1 MRISYQP
8 MTSMWAR
15 TLVAFCMVVAACTCF
30 YRVQRLYY
38 VKTSVSNLS
47 DRAAFEAADLP
58 GFIRQ
63 SPDAPKLI
71 DFRQHIAPLIQPGM
85 DETARI
91 VAILHWVRSQ
101 ENNDVFYNSRLPI
114 VDGTEDPEAYLQQQ
128 RRGVPGAC
136 RRFSYILTGALL
148 SAGFNARLVLMAATL
163 NRHSPTAH
171 DVVEVWIEKLGKWVL
186 VDPTFDAF
194 VLVDGRPASVLEA
207 YDAAQPGSEHS
218 FSLDQHGS
226 TYRLPPLETYRGY
239 LRHVYVSKTNA
250 IFDGYR
256 YGLLATRKIEF
267 VHFAAPGIAPYPQGE
282 KQFLIFAMVVFI
294 AIAAVMVIQIFAG
307 LYPRLRQRIEEAAPA
322 DLPSALGTSGAPVL
336 LPSFGKGS

>member
-1 MRISYQP
+1 MRTSYQP
-8 MTSMWAR
+8 MTSTWAR
-15 TLVAFCMVVAACTCF
+15 SLVALCMVVAACICF
-30 YRVQRLYY
+30 YRVQGLYY

-63 SPDAPKLI
+63 TPDAPKLV

-171 DVVEVWIEKLGKWVL
+171 DVVEVWIEKMGKWVL

-207 YDAAQPGSEHS
+207 YDAAQPGSKHS

-226 TYRLPPLETYRGY
+226 PYRLPPPETYRSY
-239 LRHVYVSKTNA
+239 LHHVYVSKTNA
-250 IFDGYR
+250 VFDGYR
-256 YGLLATRKIEF
+256 YGLLATRKITF
-267 VHFAAPGIAPYPQGE
+267 VHFAAPGIEPYPQGE
-282 KQFLIFAMVVFI
+282 KQFLLFAMVVFL
-294 AIAAVMVIQIFAG
+294 AFAAAMVIQIFVSTFLTPKRQIEKLADTDSPSVLETAG
-307 LYPRLRQRIEEAAPA
+307 ACASVVVR
-322 DLPSALGTSGAPVL
+322 
-336 LPSFGKGS
+336 